1 MPVAVIS
8 GATKGIGKAISVKL
22 AAEGFDL
29 ALYSRTITDLEK
41 LKEELS
47 VKHPSLKILIKATDA
62 GNENEVKSF
71 ADAVIEVFDSVDIL
85 VNNAGIY
92 YPGNVTDEPEGHLER
107 MIAVNLYSA
116 YHLTRALL
124 PLMKKKAA
132 GHIFNMSSVAAL
144 KAYPGGG
151 SYSISKYALQGFSDN
166 LRDELKAYGI
176 KVTAI
181 CPGATW
187 SNSWSGSGVKEERIM
202 KAEDIAAVLW
212 TAYSLSPQ
220 AVMEQIVLR
229 PQLGDL

>member
-8 GATKGIGKAISVKL
+8 GATKGIGRAISFEL
-22 AAEGFDL
+22 AAKGFDL
-29 ALYSRTITDLEK
+29 ALYSRTLADLEM
-41 LKEELS
+41 LKAELLTGC
-47 VKHPSLKILIKATDA
+47 PSLNILIKATDA
-62 GNENEVKSF
+62 AKEQEVKAF
-71 ADAVIEVFDSVDIL
+71 ATAVQETFSSVDIL

-92 YPGNVTDEPEGHLER
+92 YPGNVTDEPDGQLEH

-116 YHLTRALL
+116 YYLTRALL
-124 PLMKKKAA
+124 PLMKEQKK

-166 LRDELKAYGI
+166 LRDELRDEGI
-176 KVTAI
+176 KVTAV

-187 SNSWSGSGVKEERIM
+187 SNSWSGSGVPEERIM

-220 AVMEQIVLR
+220 ATMEQIILR